1 LPINDDVIVNIS
13 TYNHY
18 LGFKQIKKFFNNTN
32 FHIIHEFDNHL
43 DGSLTVLRDGI
54 FLVSNEHIKLFND
67 LPDKFKKWKILI
79 ANCSDIKD
87 IDMSGF
93 TDKEVRLA
101 SSAGMDLNVL
111 SLDENTVL
119 VNKRA
124 ISIIRLL
131 EKNKF
136 NVIPV

>member
-1 LPINDDVIVNIS
+1 
-13 TYNHY
+13 
-18 LGFKQIKKFFNNTN
+18 
-32 FHIIHEFDNHL
+32 
-43 DGSLTVLRDGI
+43 
-54 FLVSNEHIKLFND
+54 
-67 LPDKFKKWKILI
+67 
-79 ANCSDIKD
+79 
-87 IDMSGF
+87 MSGF
-93 TDKEVRLA
+93 TDKEIRLA